1 MALSLVAL
9 RVVPRRDG
17 CWAMTASQATQR
29 LGNLR
34 EGSRQSAI
42 AVLARSG
49 QIASPLSGS
58 DGASL
63 LSGTTQGARAG
74 AIRELAALFK
84 GDLSGQETEAI
95 LGTEATLF
103 EDNRQGAIAALARA
117 KRFGP
122 SLSEDAALALKGTT
136 QRSRAGSIAEIAP
149 YLRAGVTGQTIATI
163 LGAGPLLSDGN
174 RQGAIAAIAR
184 SGKKPLPLSG
194 ADGAA
199 ILQGSAH
206 VARAGSIGELA
217 PLFRSDL
224 SGQEADAI
232 LGSETTLSE
241 GNRQRA
247 IAALARSQRF
257 GPSLSEDA
265 ALALKGTTQGSRA
278 GSIAEIAPYLRAG
291 LTGQAIAT
299 ILGDGSLLSEGNRA
313 GAIAAIAR
321 SGKKPLPLSGAEG
334 AAILQGTT
342 QSARVASIREI
353 ARFFV
358 AGMPGDKVALIL
370 GASAESTEGHR
381 YGGLDTLVRAG
392 VVTTGIIGPELES
405 VLRGMSGQTK
415 TAAIALL
422 NNAVVASK
430 QTSSLTGAA
439 PQPPLTR
446 ASCSSLL

>member
-149 YLRAGVTGQTIATI
+149 YLRAGVTGHGMKDNQEDPIESKFGSFRLSNLPICHIA
-163 LGAGPLLSDGN
+163 GNAGKNSTNAMD
-174 RQGAIAAIAR
+174 QAAQ
-184 SGKKPLPLSG
+184 
-194 ADGAA
+194 
-199 ILQGSAH
+199 LQP
-206 VARAGSIGELA
+206 RKLDPAGS
-217 PLFRSDL
+217 
-224 SGQEADAI
+224 
-232 LGSETTLSE
+232 
-241 GNRQRA
+241 
-247 IAALARSQRF
+247 
-257 GPSLSEDA
+257 
-265 ALALKGTTQGSRA
+265 
-278 GSIAEIAPYLRAG
+278 
-291 LTGQAIAT
+291 
-299 ILGDGSLLSEGNRA
+299 
-313 GAIAAIAR
+313 
-321 SGKKPLPLSGAEG
+321 
-334 AAILQGTT
+334 
-342 QSARVASIREI
+342 
-353 ARFFV
+353 
-358 AGMPGDKVALIL
+358 LIF
-370 GASAESTEGHR
+370 
-381 YGGLDTLVRAG
+381 
-392 VVTTGIIGPELES
+392 
-405 VLRGMSGQTK
+405 
-415 TAAIALL
+415 
-422 NNAVVASK
+422 
-430 QTSSLTGAA
+430 
-439 PQPPLTR
+439 
-446 ASCSSLL
+446 